1 MKIGQALLVAT
12 CCCLCAQTSAQAPA
26 PTGPALPCQTSW
38 IGNTFG
44 GADNKWVQDF
54 VHTMKVTPDGTVI
67 AACEW
72 DEAGRCVGLYKEG
85 QPNTTLL
92 KQYDGRGGHKA
103 WGWGTASRAVAFD
116 AATLYVLNTEGEL
129 LRFRRS
135 DNGFIDSTPLLEI
148 KRVQDK
154 TEGAALNMSCANG
167 LLYILRD
174 TGEILVRKAADL
186 AVVRQ
191 FTIPGATDLTVA
203 RDGSLWLLADAQIKH
218 VAPTGE
224 SLPET
229 ISVSGKPT
237 ALALDHRGRLI
248 VCDNGPRRQ
257 VLFYDISGT
266 PRLVQTFGVRGGI
279 AAGRPG
285 EVLPQ
290 KLHSLAGAGTDAR
303 GNLYVALS
311 ENTVDCTVIRQFRPD
326 GRGGWN
332 RLGWEL
338 NGLHFVDAAVPVADS
353 DGTIVYS
360 RSRRFVLDYAQPPG
374 TQWKVVGYTLDPNAG
389 AEEPRRKDSGYH
401 PAFVRRLQGKLLV
414 YMTPMMAGEMYL
426 YTPQPGTEYLR
437 LLSAFGERLGWGI
450 YVDSRGDVWQAGD
463 TGIRHTPFT
472 GFDTTGKPQFGTPQ
486 NFPSPAPFDR
496 PQRVMYTAETDTLYV
511 AGYTPEKT
519 EETWGLVGKVL
530 ARYDDWSKGNRKPTW
545 VIDLPHDFK
554 PQSGPRIILKSMT
567 IAGDYLF
574 IVGVDT
580 KMQVYVYRIQDGG
593 FVGIMNPGPEIGG
606 NDNTG
611 WVDMPEAIS
620 ALRRHNGEYVVFVEE
635 DYRNKI
641 VLYRWRPA
649 AERASR

>member
-1 MKIGQALLVAT
+1 
-12 CCCLCAQTSAQAPA
+12 
-26 PTGPALPCQTSW
+26 
-38 IGNTFG
+38 
-44 GADNKWVQDF
+44 
-54 VHTMKVTPDGTVI
+54 
-67 AACEW
+67 
-72 DEAGRCVGLYKEG
+72 
-85 QPNTTLL
+85 
-92 KQYDGRGGHKA
+92 
-103 WGWGTASRAVAFD
+103 
-116 AATLYVLNTEGEL
+116 
-129 LRFRRS
+129 
-135 DNGFIDSTPLLEI
+135 
-148 KRVQDK
+148 
-154 TEGAALNMSCANG
+154 
-167 LLYILRD
+167 
-174 TGEILVRKAADL
+174 
-186 AVVRQ
+186 
-191 FTIPGATDLTVA
+191 
-203 RDGSLWLLADAQIKH
+203 
-218 VAPTGE
+218 
-224 SLPET
+224 
-229 ISVSGKPT
+229 
-237 ALALDHRGRLI
+237 
-248 VCDNGPRRQ
+248 
-257 VLFYDISGT
+257 
-266 PRLVQTFGVRGGI
+266 
-279 AAGRPG
+279 
-285 EVLPQ
+285 
-290 KLHSLAGAGTDAR
+290 
-303 GNLYVALS
+303 
-311 ENTVDCTVIRQFRPD
+311 
-326 GRGGWN
+326 
-332 RLGWEL
+332 
-338 NGLHFVDAAVPVADS
+338 
-353 DGTIVYS
+353 
-360 RSRRFVLDYAQPPG
+360 
-374 TQWKVVGYTLDPNAG
+374 
-389 AEEPRRKDSGYH
+389 

-437 LLSAFGERLGWGI
+437 LLSAFGERLGWGF